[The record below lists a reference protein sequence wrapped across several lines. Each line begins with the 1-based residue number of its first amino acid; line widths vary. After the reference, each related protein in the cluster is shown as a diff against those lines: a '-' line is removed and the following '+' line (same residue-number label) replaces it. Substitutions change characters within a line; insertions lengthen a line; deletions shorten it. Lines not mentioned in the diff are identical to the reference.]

1 MQSRQSGRGV
11 DQVTLTIASEVREP
25 NREFARLASEEQ
37 IARTVKV
44 LEANGIAALVVDDGH
59 EARK

>member
-11 DQVTLTIASEVREP
+11 DQVTLTIATEVREP

-37 IARTVKV
+37 IERTVKA
-44 LEANGIAALVVDDGH
+44 LEANGMAAMVMDDGD
-59 EARK
+59 